1 METLPGACVPDCATL
16 FDLAGAVAAAE
27 LRRMADSVR
36 TKVAAEGTAR
46 GKVALLN
53 RHFFHEWGFQGDAAL
68 DSRDSLLPDR
78 VLERRRGYC
87 VGLATVYLALA
98 RELGLPIRAVAAPAH
113 MFARYDDGRERLN
126 IELLGAG
133 AGPED
138 SWYARQYAIP
148 EPSIAKGVF
157 LRDLTEREVLG
168 YVYANLGT
176 LDSRAGDFIRSRVLY
191 EAALAADPRL
201 PSAHYNLG
209 NDLLRQRLYR
219 QAIRR
224 FNRALR
230 LNPADAW
237 ALNNRGLAWCGLGK
251 RGRALE
257 DFEAALA
264 LDATFALAARNLSRN
279 GCPADPAAAP

>member
-1 METLPGACVPDCATL
+1 
-16 FDLAGAVAAAE
+16 
-27 LRRMADSVR
+27 MADSIR
-36 TKVAAEGTAR
+36 DQVAAEATGR
-46 GKVALLN
+46 GKVDVLN

-68 DSRDSLLPDR
+68 DSPDSLLPDR

-98 RELGLPIRAVAAPAH
+98 RELDLPIHAVAAPAH
-113 MFARYDDGRERLN
+113 MFARYDDGSERLN

-138 SWYARQYAIP
+138 AWYARQYAIP
-148 EPSIAKGVF
+148 EASIDRGVF
-157 LRDLTEREVLG
+157 LRDLTDREALG

-176 LDSRAGDFIRSRVLY
+176 LDSRAGDFTRSRALY
-191 EAALAADPRL
+191 EAALAADRRL

-209 NDLLRQRLYR
+209 NDLLRQHLYR

-224 FNRALR
+224 FNRSLR

-237 ALNNRGLAWCGLGK
+237 ALNNRGLAYCGLG
-251 RGRALE
+251 RTARALE
-257 DFEAALA
+257 DFHAAVA
-264 LDATFALAARNLSRN
+264 LDASFTQAARNLSRG
-279 GCPADPAAAP
+279 GCGPEAATAP